1 MPAFLLEDAFLPVN
15 IGIQDRVQ
23 IHVHQVFEIRIIA
36 AGDRVDGLV
45 GIGHGVEEGIERALG
60 QLNKRILD
68 REIPG
73 SAQDGMLHNMGY
85 AGGILRRGPEAD
97 VEDLVLIFRGQED
110 DPGPGLD
117 MAEQVT
123 VQARILQPSVFDQL
137 ILIQVILI
145 QVIKL
150 QFFCHVFSLSSI
162 SVSL

>member
-1 MPAFLLEDAFLPVN
+1 MPAFLFENAFLPVN

-73 SAQDGMLHNMGY
+73 SAQDGMLHNVGH

-97 VEDLVLIFRGQED
+97 IEDLVLILRGQED
-110 DPGPGLD
+110 DPGPGLN
-117 MAEQVT
+117 MAEQVA

-137 ILIQVILI
+137 ILIHL
-145 QVIKL
+145 IKL
-150 QFFCHVFSLSSI
+150 QFFCHVFSLSFM